1 MSKMRAT
8 QALGPD
14 FWNDS
19 CALDELDAAVKN
31 GAVGAT
37 SNPVIVG
44 AAVQQ
49 DKARWLPVVDEL
61 VRAHPGDDEDEITW
75 RLIKRV
81 AVDAAKLLQPVHEA
95 TKGAKGWLCVQV
107 SPKHWRSTERMV
119 QHGVELAALAPNVA
133 IKAPTTEPGIAAME
147 ELTARGVNVNATV
160 SFTVPQALAVGA
172 AIDRGLQRAKNGAAM
187 VPVVTIMVG
196 RVDDHVKR
204 VIDKDKIVVDPAAH
218 HWAGVAV
225 FKRAVAEYR
234 ARGLKARLLAAAYR
248 HHLHWTELIGP
259 DVVLSI
265 PTPWWKQFEAS
276 DLEPR
281 RSLDE
286 PVPPKMLG
294 DLLKVGDFRRAYE
307 PEGLKP
313 AEFATYGASVHTLKQ
328 FLGGYAELVAL
339 VRERMLP

>member
-8 QALGPD
+8 QALGAD

-19 CALDELDAAVKN
+19 CALDELEAAVKN

-61 VRAHPGDDEDEITW
+61 VRAHPTEDEDEIAW
-75 RLIKRV
+75 RLIRRV
-81 AVDAAKLLQPVHEA
+81 AVDAAKILQPIHAA
-95 TKGAKGWLCVQV
+95 TKGEKGWLCVQV
-107 SPKHWRSTERMV
+107 SAKHWRSTERML
-119 QHGVELAALAPNVA
+119 QHGLELAAIAPNIA

-160 SFTVPQALAVGA
+160 SFSVPQALAVGA
-172 AIDRGLQRAKNGAAM
+172 AIERGLQRAKDGAAM
-187 VPVVTIMVG
+187 RPVVTIMVG

-204 VIDKDKIVVDPAAH
+204 MIDKDKLVVDPGAH

-225 FKRAVAEYR
+225 FKRAVAAYR
-234 ARGLKARLLAAAYR
+234 ERGLRARLLAAAYR
-248 HHLHWTELIGP
+248 HHLHWTELCGP

-265 PTPWWKQFEAS
+265 PPGWWKQFEAS
-276 DLEPR
+276 DLAPR
-281 RSLDE
+281 KSLDE
-286 PVPPKMLG
+286 PVPAKILA
-294 DLLKVGDFRRAYE
+294 DLRKVADFRRAFDDD
-307 PEGLKP
+307 GLQP